1 MSCMSVTNIDPSG
14 FVPSWLPFS
23 FALRGC
29 VSLAHGLLSTLQVEQ
44 GLETYKYIL
53 HPALTK
59 LVTPTTRL
67 MMLSM
72 NDFVIKV
79 LYLSRG
85 EQSHRCGIMGHN
97 ILSSQT
103 ASQKGKRNITVCLS
117 EKGRPDGHLDRRGG
131 C

>member
-1 MSCMSVTNIDPSG
+1 M
-14 FVPSWLPFS
+14 
-23 FALRGC
+23 
-29 VSLAHGLLSTLQVEQ
+29 AHGLLSTLQVEQ

-85 EQSHRCGIMGHN
+85 EQSHRCGIIGYN
-97 ILSSQT
+97 VLSKKTPEPKVPTTTEPAGGDANQRKLLQ
-103 ASQKGKRNITVCLS
+103 ADKRLY
-117 EKGRPDGHLDRRGG
+117 
-131 C
+131 

>member
-1 MSCMSVTNIDPSG
+1 M
-14 FVPSWLPFS
+14 
-23 FALRGC
+23 
-29 VSLAHGLLSTLQVEQ
+29 AHGLLSTLQMEQ
-44 GLETYKYIL
+44 GLEIYKYIL

-85 EQSHRCGIMGHN
+85 EQSHRCGIIEYN
-97 ILSSQT
+97 VLSNKT
-103 ASQKGKRNITVCLS
+103 PEPKVPTTKEPVGGDTNRKRLLQAD
-117 EKGRPDGHLDRRGG
+117 KRL
-131 C
+131 

>member
-1 MSCMSVTNIDPSG
+1 M
-14 FVPSWLPFS
+14 
-23 FALRGC
+23 RGC

-85 EQSHRCGIMGHN
+85 EQSHRCGIIGYN
-97 ILSSQT
+97 VLQAAFQISGAPLLSHFT
-103 ASQKGKRNITVCLS
+103 CGLELLCVLCIAMTVSL
-117 EKGRPDGHLDRRGG
+117 
-131 C
+131 